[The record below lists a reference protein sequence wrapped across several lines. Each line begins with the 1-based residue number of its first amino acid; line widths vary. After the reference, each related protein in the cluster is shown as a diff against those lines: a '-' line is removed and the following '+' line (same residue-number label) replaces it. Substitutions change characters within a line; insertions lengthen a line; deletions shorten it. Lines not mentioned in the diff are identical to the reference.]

1 MTADTFERASVALL
15 FTCVA
20 ILCIAGCAHFLAA
33 ALLDLRVVVRKWGRK

>member
-15 FTCVA
+15 FTCGALFA
-20 ILCIAGCAHFLAA
+20 IAICATILAA